1 MTIAAVE
8 RPLIGITSRPREDP
22 ENPNWTMTDDH
33 YASSV
38 ADAGGIPVALPYFIP
53 FGFEATALV
62 PDIVRRLDGILFTGG
77 GDIADGSFDG
87 HAYAPESH
95 SPISLTCPARDAFEW
110 ALMRACWDADVP
122 VLGICRGMQ
131 VMNVTLG
138 GTLVRDIKDYP
149 TKTILHT
156 RGDSP
161 DSPVHHVRISETSHL
176 AKILGFTSGEVNSLH
191 HEAIYT
197 QAPKGLVVA
206 WAEDGTPEG
215 LEFDEK
221 TFFLGVQWHPEKI
234 RTQPQL
240 FSAFVDAAREHG
252 AAERAAQKSSLQ

>member
-1 MTIAAVE
+1 MTIAAT

-33 YASSV
+33 YAASV
-38 ADAGGIPVALPYFIP
+38 ADAGGIPVALPFTIP
-53 FGFEATALV
+53 FGFDATSLV

-77 GDIADGSFDG
+77 GDIADCSFG
-87 HAYAPESH
+87 GNAYAPESH
-95 SPISLTCPARDAFEW
+95 SPISLTCAARDAFEW
-110 ALMRACWDADVP
+110 ALMRACWDADAP

-138 GTLVRDIKDYP
+138 GTLVRDISDYP
-149 TKTILHT
+149 TKTIVHSRL
-156 RGDSP
+156 DQP
-161 DSPVHHVRISETSHL
+161 DTPVHHVRVAETSRL
-176 AKILGFTSGEVNSLH
+176 AKILGFTSPEGH
-191 HEAIYT
+191 
-197 QAPKGLVVA
+197 VVA

-215 LEFDEK
+215 LEFSEK
-221 TFFLGVQWHPEKI
+221 TFFLGVQWHPEKL

-252 AAERAAQKSSLQ
+252 AAEREAQESSL

>member
-1 MTIAAVE
+1 MGIAAT

-22 ENPNWTMTDDH
+22 EYPYWTMTDDH
-33 YASSV
+33 YAASV
-38 ADAGGIPVALPYFIP
+38 AEAGGIPVALPYAIP
-53 FGFEATALV
+53 FGFDVTALV
-62 PDIVRRLDGILFTGG
+62 PDIVQRLDGILFTGG
-77 GDIADGSFDG
+77 GDIADCSFSG

-95 SPISLTCPARDAFEW
+95 SPISLTCPARDTFEQ

-138 GTLVRDIKDYP
+138 GTLVHDVKDYP

-161 DSPVHHVRISETSHL
+161 DSPVHHVRVSETSRL

-197 QAPKGLVVA
+197 QAPKGNVVA

-221 TFFLGVQWHPEKI
+221 TFFLGVQWHPEKL

-240 FSAFVDAAREHG
+240 FAAFVDAAQEHG
-252 AAERAAQKSSLQ
+252 AAERAVAGSR

>member
-1 MTIAAVE
+1 MPVAAT

-33 YASSV
+33 YAASV
-38 ADAGGIPVALPYFIP
+38 ADAGGIPVALPYCIP

-77 GDIADGSFDG
+77 GDIADDSFDG

-131 VMNVTLG
+131 VMNVTLC

-161 DSPVHHVRISETSHL
+161 DSPVHHVRISEASRL
-176 AKILGFTSGEVNSLH
+176 AKILGFASGGVNSLH

-197 QAPKGLVVA
+197 QAPKGHVVA

-221 TFFLGVQWHPEKI
+221 TFFLGVQWHPEKL

-252 AAERAAQKSSLQ
+252 AAERAAQGPSL

>member
-1 MTIAAVE
+1 MPVAAT

-33 YASSV
+33 YAASV
-38 ADAGGIPVALPYFIP
+38 ADACGLPVALPFTIP
-53 FGFEATALV
+53 FGFDATDLV
-62 PDIVRRLDGILFTGG
+62 PDIVRRFDGILFTGG
-77 GDIADGSFDG
+77 GDIADSSFSG

-95 SPISLTCPARDAFEW
+95 SQISLTCPARDAFEW

-149 TKTILHT
+149 TKTILHA
-156 RGDSP
+156 RSDSP
-161 DSPVHHVRISETSHL
+161 DSPVHHVRISETSRL
-176 AKILGFTSGEVNSLH
+176 AKVLGFTSDEVNSLH

-197 QAPKGLVVA
+197 QAPEGHIVA

-215 LEFDEK
+215 LEFSEK
-221 TFFLGVQWHPEKI
+221 TFFLGVQWHPEKL

-240 FSAFVDAAREHG
+240 FEAFVDAAREHG
-252 AAERAAQKSSLQ
+252 AAERAAQVPSL

>member
-1 MTIAAVE
+1 MTIAAT

-33 YASSV
+33 YAASV
-38 ADAGGIPVALPYFIP
+38 ADAGGIPVALPYTIP
-53 FGFEATALV
+53 FGFDATSLV

-77 GDIADGSFDG
+77 GDIADCSFG
-87 HAYAPESH
+87 GNAYAPESH
-95 SPISLTCPARDAFEW
+95 SPISLTCAARDAFEW

-138 GTLVRDIKDYP
+138 GTLVRDISDYP
-149 TKTILHT
+149 TKTIVHSRL
-156 RGDSP
+156 DQP
-161 DSPVHHVRISETSHL
+161 DTPVHHVRVAETSRL

-191 HEAIYT
+191 HEAICK
-197 QAPKGLVVA
+197 QAPEGHVVA

-215 LEFDEK
+215 LEFAEK
-221 TFFLGVQWHPEKI
+221 TFFLGVQWHPEKL

-252 AAERAAQKSSLQ
+252 AADRATQEPSL